1 MEKAG
6 DVYLSYVSGNITLIE
21 AEKKCGVI
29 VDNNTVEFFDLHG
42 STYRCP
48 LRAELIN
55 KTYLYEPFG
64 SWLSTRKTKLKTA
77 TPITKLPAVSY
88 PETKQDIIKKY
99 YHKSM
104 R

>member
-6 DVYLSYVSGNITLIE
+6 DVYLSYVSGNITLTE

-29 VDNNTVEFFDLHG
+29 VEGYNVEFFDLYG
-42 STYRCP
+42 NTYRCP
-48 LRAELIN
+48 LRGILMQ
-55 KTYLYEPFG
+55 KSYLYKPFG
-64 SWLSTRKTKLKTA
+64 SWRSTRTIKPKTA
-77 TPITKLPAVSY
+77 KPITKLPAVSY
-88 PETKQDIIKKY
+88 PETKQDVIKKY